1 MNRSSNLKLLNNK
14 TFDFIIIGGGAT
26 GLGCALDASSRG
38 CSVLLVEKHDFCK
51 GTSSRSTKLIHGGV
65 RYLEKGQFS
74 LVYQALKER
83 DILYQNASH
92 LVNEVGFL
100 IPTYNIFYKIYYWL
114 GLKLYDLISGNKI
127 FNKSKMIGKKEAI
140 SLVPNIERDKLNGGI
155 VYYDGQFNDSRM
167 GLDIALTASDNNAV
181 LINYMSFESF
191 IKNKKNNI
199 IGVNTTDI
207 LTGNVYKVFGQKI
220 INCTGV
226 FSDSILRKD
235 SFNSKPLIKP
245 SQGIHLVV
253 EKKFL
258 KGDFGILV
266 PKTSDGR
273 ILFAVPWLGHVLL
286 GTTETDIDKPVIDP
300 SPKKI
305 EIDFILN
312 TINKYMEIKPKK
324 SDVKSVFVGLRPLIS
339 SNKKGKSKDLSR
351 THKII
356 ISSSGLVS
364 VVGGKWTNYRI
375 MGKEVIDLSLKKMNQ
390 KFIKSNTETLKI
402 KNGLSKLDLKEKS
415 LSKNFYLSKSQIIH
429 FVRNEM
435 AINIDD
441 IMSRRSRCLF
451 LSSEES
457 EMIAPIVVKIM
468 SEELSQNQD
477 WIDEQ
482 LIRFNKLIKLY
493 KI

>member
-1 MNRSSNLKLLNNK
+1 
-14 TFDFIIIGGGAT
+14 
-26 GLGCALDASSRG
+26 
-38 CSVLLVEKHDFCK
+38 
-51 GTSSRSTKLIHGGV
+51 
-65 RYLEKGQFS
+65 
-74 LVYQALKER
+74 
-83 DILYQNASH
+83 
-92 LVNEVGFL
+92 
-100 IPTYNIFYKIYYWL
+100 
-114 GLKLYDLISGNKI
+114 
-127 FNKSKMIGKKEAI
+127 MIGKKEAI

-207 LTGNVYKVFGQKI
+207 LTGIAYKVFGQKI

-402 KNGLSKLDLKEKS
+402 KNGLSS
-415 LSKNFYLSKSQIIH
+415 LI
-429 FVRNEM
+429 
-435 AINIDD
+435 
-441 IMSRRSRCLF
+441 
-451 LSSEES
+451 
-457 EMIAPIVVKIM
+457 
-468 SEELSQNQD
+468 
-477 WIDEQ
+477 
-482 LIRFNKLIKLY
+482 
-493 KI
+493 